1 MLANR
6 CVLCKEE
13 LESIDHRLHY
23 DKARILWQLV
33 FSIFGIWWL
42 ISDLIRETFLRW
54 CGSFVDRRHK
64 AWRVAL
70 SCIFWTIWKERNRR
84 CFECEEL
91 LNQRLKDIFL
101 NNFLGRVRVYIE
113 GCTHLVDF
121 IDWLGHG

>member
-1 MLANR
+1 M
-6 CVLCKEE
+6 
-13 LESIDHRLHY
+13 
-23 DKARILWQLV
+23 

-101 NNFLGRVRVYIE
+101 NNFLVWVRDEGESIFLCTLFPVFCLVLFVYNT
-113 GCTHLVDF
+113 CTLVHF
-121 IDWLGHG
+121 LRLLI